1 MVDLHNWIEYNL
13 TPLRSHNDRY
23 PRWGTKGA
31 NSDSHPSQM
40 IPQSRVIHRYVRNM
54 PITLAPPLCNY
65 DHGTINPDFLSI
77 TGSNVFGDRR
87 TDNRARWAACACNL
101 YLNKPRTKPQ
111 DKYERSVESC
121 TRVRAIFARLRLPS
135 GRSVGAGE
143 WSIEEIFRSRVYLRY
158 NKFSSFQTGKNE
170 KERHWIFFSFLPH
183 EIYISRYLSSII
195 EKVV

>member
-1 MVDLHNWIEYNL
+1 
-13 TPLRSHNDRY
+13 
-23 PRWGTKGA
+23 
-31 NSDSHPSQM
+31 M

-135 GRSVGAGE
+135 GRSRGWRGRMIDRRNLSQPRVFALQQVFLFSNGE
-143 WSIEEIFRSRVYLRY
+143 KWKRETLDIFFFPSTRNIYIALFKLHYREGCLKEEIKIVDMIANLITSNKNLR
-158 NKFSSFQTGKNE
+158 NFGLNRFKNRRE
-170 KERHWIFFSFLPH
+170 E
-183 EIYISRYLSSII
+183 
-195 EKVV
+195 V